1 MKKNNSYLLIIS
13 AIILGFL
20 AGGLFFSSENSHNE
34 THHNTAEKNGIWTCA
49 MHPQIE
55 QDHPGL
61 CPICGMELVPQMQS
75 LHNNDFALEMSETAM
90 QLAQIQ
96 TTLVLKQKGDGGAN
110 ILLNGRLMA
119 DETKTAHIVNHIPG
133 RIEKLAINYTGAEV
147 SKGQPIAWLYSP
159 ELITV
164 QNELLEA
171 KKIEHL
177 SPGLLAA
184 TINKLK
190 FWKLPQAFINEMLSS
205 KSIVETFPL
214 FAEHSG
220 IVVQNNVAVGDY
232 LNRGAILFEVQ
243 NLNELWAVFDVY
255 EKDLAQIKKGQT
267 LVFSVPA
274 FPNQQFSGKIH
285 FIDPYINA
293 QTRVAQIRVM
303 VKNKEGL
310 LKPEMLITGSLTN
323 KNDATESLWIP
334 KSAVLWTGK
343 RSVVYVKLPHQSA
356 PTFAYREVVLG
367 ISQGTSY
374 EILEGLEAGEEVVTN
389 GAFVIDAAAQIN
401 NKASMMNRPLE
412 LNHPVEYS
420 HPIIDSLPK
429 PTAFKKQLSTFT
441 SSYLELKNAFVKS
454 DEKATASLAF
464 TMLQQLKQ
472 WDVANFQNKSLSILK
487 EEQKKTTSALTEI
500 SRGQDIAQQREQ
512 FIVVSKSLITLL
524 KAFNTY
530 PQTLYVQHCPMANN
544 NKGADWLSK
553 KSEIENPYYG
563 TAMLQCGSLV
573 DILSN

>member
-20 AGGLFFSSENSHNE
+20 AGGLFFSSEDSHNE
-34 THHNTAEKNGIWTCA
+34 THHNTAEKSGIWTCA

-55 QDHPGL
+55 QEHPGL

-190 FWKLPQAFINEMLSS
+190 FWKLPQVFINELLSS

-220 IVVQNNVAVGDY
+220 IVVQKNVAVGDY

-389 GAFVIDAAAQIN
+389 GAFVIDATAQIN

-472 WDVANFQNKSLSILK
+472 WDVANFQNKSLSTLK

-524 KAFNTY
+524 KAFNAY